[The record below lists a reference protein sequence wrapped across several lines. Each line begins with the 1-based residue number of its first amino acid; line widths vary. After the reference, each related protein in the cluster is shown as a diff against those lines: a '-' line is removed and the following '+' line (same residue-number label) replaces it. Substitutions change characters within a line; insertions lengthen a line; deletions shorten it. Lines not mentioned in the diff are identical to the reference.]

1 MRPLR
6 VADQTFRT
14 ARTCGPV
21 HARTELPIRMATD
34 EDIPAEL
41 ARRAPAALDGSF
53 DAFFRAHYAALVRSM
68 TVVCG
73 RRETAEDCVQEAF
86 ARAHARWRRIGRY
99 DDPVAWVRR
108 VAINRARD
116 EWRRSERGDRLTER
130 LASDPVATPS
140 AALATP
146 GHLDGGDGRLE
157 HLIALL
163 TPRQRAVVA
172 LFYVERAPISQ
183 IADSVGISEGA
194 VKFHLNQARARL
206 RAGLTGEDG
215 GPS

>member
-1 MRPLR
+1 
-6 VADQTFRT
+6 
-14 ARTCGPV
+14 
-21 HARTELPIRMATD
+21 MATD
-34 EDIPAEL
+34 DDIPAEL
-41 ARRAPAALDGSF
+41 ARRAPAAPDGSF

-73 RRETAEDCVQEAF
+73 RRDTAEDCVQEAF

-116 EWRRSERGDRLTER
+116 EHRRTQRGDRLTER
-130 LASDPVATPS
+130 LASDPVATR
-140 AALATP
+140 AAGSVTD
-146 GHLDGGDGRLE
+146 GHGGGDGRLE
-157 HLIALL
+157 HLISLL

-172 LFYVERAPISQ
+172 LFYVERASIAQ

-206 RAGLTGEDG
+206 RTGLTDHGG
-215 GPS
+215 GPA